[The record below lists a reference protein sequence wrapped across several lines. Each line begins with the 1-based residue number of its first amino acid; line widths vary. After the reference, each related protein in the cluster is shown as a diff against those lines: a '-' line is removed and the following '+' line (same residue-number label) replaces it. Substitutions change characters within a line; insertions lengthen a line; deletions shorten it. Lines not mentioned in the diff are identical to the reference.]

1 MLNNIVKNIS
11 KEIIGNE
18 FNIKIALA
26 TIISGGHILIED
38 LPGTGKTTF
47 AKSLTNS
54 LNLNFKRIQFTSDL
68 LPSDILGY
76 TYIKKDEFKINKG
89 PIFTNIVLAD
99 ELNRASPKTQSAFLE
114 AMEEKTVTIDKETFK
129 LPEPFCVI
137 ATQNPSDLSGTSLLP
152 ESQLDRFSISFSLD
166 SLNKDERLEMLTKEE
181 TLNINDRSN
190 LEFDKIKRINEI
202 HISKK
207 VVEYLD
213 SISEHLKTNF
223 NGIHISPRSLK
234 QTLNLAKSISLIN
247 GKDYVTF
254 QEIKEILPYILRHRI
269 NIVEKNEIFG
279 SYQLGKLIKNVG
291 GNDFLPRKI
300 NLIQKLRD
308 FFNGKKY
315 KKNKNKINRKNL

>member
-1 MLNNIVKNIS
+1 MLNNIVNHIS
-11 KEIIGNE
+11 NEIIGNK
-18 FNIKIALA
+18 FNIKISLA

-54 LNLNFKRIQFTSDL
+54 LNLDFKRIQFTSDL

-76 TYIKKDEFKINKG
+76 TYIKNDDFKINKG

-129 LPEPFCVI
+129 LPDPFCVI

-166 SLNKDERLEMLTKEE
+166 DLNKEERLKMLTRDE
-181 TLNINDRSN
+181 TIKGHDSSSLK
-190 LEFDKIKRINEI
+190 FHKIKKIKDI

-213 SISEHLKTNF
+213 NISDHIKNNF

-234 QTLNLAKSISLIN
+234 QTLNLAKSLSLIN
-247 GKDYVTF
+247 GKDYVTY
-254 QEIKEILPYILRHRI
+254 QEIKEILPYVLRHRI
-269 NIVEKNEIFG
+269 NIVEKNEIF
-279 SYQLGKLIKNVG
+279 
-291 GNDFLPRKI
+291 DFI
-300 NLIQKLRD
+300 NHEVLSKVPVPNED
-308 FFNGKKY
+308 
-315 KKNKNKINRKNL
+315 

>member
-190 LEFDKIKRINEI
+190 LEFDKIKNINEI

-223 NGIHISPRSLK
+223 NRIHISPRSLK

-269 NIVEKNEIFG
+269 NIVEKNEIF
-279 SYQLGKLIKNVG
+279 
-291 GNDFLPRKI
+291 DFI
-300 NLIQKLRD
+300 NHEVLSKVPVP
-308 FFNGKKY
+308 NEE
-315 KKNKNKINRKNL
+315 

>member
-1 MLNNIVKNIS
+1 MLENIVNQIS

-18 FNIKIALA
+18 FNIKISLA

-76 TYIKKDEFKINKG
+76 TYIKNNEFEINKG

-181 TLNINDRSN
+181 TININDRSN
-190 LEFDKIKRINEI
+190 LEFDKIKKINEI
-202 HISKK
+202 HTSKK

-269 NIVEKNEIFG
+269 NIVEKNEIF
-279 SYQLGKLIKNVG
+279 
-291 GNDFLPRKI
+291 DFI
-300 NLIQKLRD
+300 NHEVLSKVPVP
-308 FFNGKKY
+308 NEE
-315 KKNKNKINRKNL
+315 

>member
-223 NGIHISPRSLK
+223 NGVHISPRSLK

-269 NIVEKNEIFG
+269 NIVEKNEIF
-279 SYQLGKLIKNVG
+279 
-291 GNDFLPRKI
+291 DFI
-300 NLIQKLRD
+300 NHEVLSKVPVP
-308 FFNGKKY
+308 NEE
-315 KKNKNKINRKNL
+315 